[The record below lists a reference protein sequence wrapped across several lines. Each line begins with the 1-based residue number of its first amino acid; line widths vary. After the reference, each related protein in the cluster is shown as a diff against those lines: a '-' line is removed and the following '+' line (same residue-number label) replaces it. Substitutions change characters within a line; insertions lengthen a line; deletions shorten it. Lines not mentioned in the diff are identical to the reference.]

1 MELRQNDL
9 RAFQK
14 WHRTIEVWRIQI
26 QVYLPPNHPNEASMM
41 LYVSLRGEAE
51 EEMEWCDIQKV
62 NDEKGIEHIVETS
75 RHPFMT
81 KTIYLKRKY

>member
-1 MELRQNDL
+1 MDLRQNDL

-14 WHRTIEVWRIQI
+14 WHRKIEVWRIQI
-26 QVYLPPNHPNEASMM
+26 QTYLPPNHPNEAAGM

-62 NDEKGIEHIVETS
+62 NDEKGIEHVVETL

-81 KTIYLKRKY
+81 KTIYLKRK